1 MLKEANPV
9 AFLAYFDALYGNL
22 VSRLDMIR
30 LIYGPS
36 NSTQGKI
43 VLHVECRMTYTN
55 SPISSF
61 TNLICYFAKCVFI
74 F

>member
-36 NSTQGKI
+36 NFTQGKI
-43 VLHVECRMTYTN
+43 VLHVRMQNDLYKLTHKFLHQ
-55 SPISSF
+55 SD
-61 TNLICYFAKCVFI
+61 LLLC
-74 F
+74 